1 MDYIRKLPLFFGI
14 GGALWV
20 GMVELLNGRSR
31 SDNLWYM
38 LAAMVIFYFIGLLVR
53 GTIGSIMEAL
63 AKMKEKEERDKL
75 EEQVLGA
82 DMGQKQGKGNI
93 IDLVADNS
101 PNSRTRDF
109 DPYPVADFIKRELDS

>member
-20 GMVELLNGRSR
+20 GMVELLNGHSG

-38 LAAMVIFYFIGLLVR
+38 LAAMVIFYFIGILVR

-63 AKMKEKEERDKL
+63 AKMKEKEERDRL
-75 EEQVLGA
+75 EEQMLGA
-82 DMGQKQGKGNI
+82 DRGENQGKGNI

-101 PNSRTRDF
+101 ANSRTRDF